1 MSHKFLSDE
10 WFTSVESLKNAAK
23 DVEIPAMLQELIINI
38 SVTDEEGE
46 TQLCLNNGLLQK
58 GHHDA
63 GVATMTLPKDYAYRI
78 FIENDQSAGMSG
90 FMEGKIQVDG
100 DMSKLMS
107 LQAVQPTESLI
118 ELQSKIKEATAA

>member
-10 WFTSVESLKNAAK
+10 WFTTVEELKSNAK
-23 DVEIPAMLQELIINI
+23 DVEIPAMLKELIINI
-38 SVTDEEGE
+38 SVTDGDTH

-58 GHHDA
+58 GHHGD
-63 GVATMTLPKDYAYRI
+63 GVATMTLPKDYAYKI

-107 LQAVQPTESLI
+107 LQAVQPTETLI
-118 ELQSKIKEATAA
+118 ALQTKIKDATAA